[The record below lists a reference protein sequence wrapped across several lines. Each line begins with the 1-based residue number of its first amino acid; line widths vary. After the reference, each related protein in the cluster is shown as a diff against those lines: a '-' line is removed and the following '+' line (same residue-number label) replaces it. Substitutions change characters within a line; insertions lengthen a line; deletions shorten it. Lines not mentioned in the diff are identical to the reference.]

1 MRKRSIA
8 GSVWTTA
15 AGSAP
20 SWQPF
25 AAVPLPRATK
35 APACL
40 PRHRLLARTG
50 AGVFAIGERKGL
62 APRRAA
68 RGEDTFAAIAS
79 GPLDTA
85 IDWITACSRSWMTP
99 WPSSSEIRSPIAT
112 AKATIAATPCRVRKS
127 AHPAC
132 PSRRNKPSSGQE
144 QLTNIPIHTPLVVWR
159 RLSWTIELVC
169 AKRSQSADHNGV
181 QQIPKRDRRRS
192 TIGTRTVVSAVLPG
206 NISVHTGRPLP
217 SRTAATTICRRS
229 GRWSFEYPCA
239 PASPRR
245 AVERQCRGVH
255 EHQRQIAEDPATLR
269 RLDMQ
274 LIEIE

>member
-1 MRKRSIA
+1 M
-8 GSVWTTA
+8 
-15 AGSAP
+15 
-20 SWQPF
+20 
-25 AAVPLPRATK
+25 AAVCRGAT
-35 APACL
+35 P
-40 PRHRLLARTG
+40 TGDEG
-50 AGVFAIGERKGL
+50 AGVPP
-62 APRRAA
+62 APSPPRAHRRGSICDRRTQGTGAA
-68 RGEDTFAAIAS
+68 AS
-79 GPLDTA
+79 GSRGRTRSRRSLPARSTRPLTGSQRVRDRG
-85 IDWITACSRSWMTP
+85 WTP

-144 QLTNIPIHTPLVVWR
+144 QLTNIPIHTPVVVWR

-169 AKRSQSADHNGV
+169 AKRSQSADRNGV
-181 QQIPKRDRRRS
+181 LQIPKRDRRRS

-229 GRWSFEYPCA
+229 GRWSFEYPCP

-255 EHQRQIAEDPATLR
+255 EHQRQIAEDPATLW